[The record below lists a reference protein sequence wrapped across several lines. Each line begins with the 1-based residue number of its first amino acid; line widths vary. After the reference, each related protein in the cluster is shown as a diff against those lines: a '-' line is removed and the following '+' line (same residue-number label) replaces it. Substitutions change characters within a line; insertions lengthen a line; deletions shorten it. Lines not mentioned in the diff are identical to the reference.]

1 MNGIGLTDN
10 AAAATSPAAFEP
22 WWQSAVGYQIYPASF
37 ADSNG
42 DGIGDIP
49 GIVTRLDYLQELGI
63 GFIWLSPVYAS
74 PMVDNG
80 YDISDY
86 QAINPRFGSLR
97 DVDRLIAEA
106 KRRGIGIV
114 MDLVVNHT
122 SDQHAW
128 FQQAR
133 RSKTSPYRD
142 YYLWRDKP
150 PAKGAPDDMIA
161 SFGGST
167 WTYDSIAGQYYFH
180 QFAAQQPDLNWANPA
195 MRADIYRMMNWWLDR
210 GIAGFRMDVIDLI
223 GKDIAHGITA
233 NGANEHPYL
242 QEMAAATQ
250 AGRDSLTVGE
260 IWSATPDNAMLYTDA
275 ARHELSMI
283 FQFEAVTRFWD
294 DKQGKWKPKPIDIPV
309 LKGIFA
315 KWQAA
320 LTYHGW
326 NALFWGNHDLPRA
339 VSRYGDDGQ
348 YRVASAKMLAT
359 VLHLM
364 KGTPYIYQG
373 EEIGMTNA
381 GFTSIDQY
389 RDVETINLR
398 RVALQSG
405 IKDAD
410 FMAGARANSRDN
422 ARTPMQWT
430 AGANAGFT
438 SGQPWIGVNPNK
450 ATVNVAA
457 DRADPD
463 GVFQRYRLLIA
474 LRKRLA
480 IVRHG
485 SFRLIQPDHKTVFA
499 YERRLGEDRLM
510 VIANFTGQSTSFAL
524 SPNEIMAGQDLLTG
538 ATRTVSGAALALQ
551 PFETVVVLFVSPP
564 GNTLLT
570 VSNRTR
576 TSEAEGYKTR

>member
-1 MNGIGLTDN
+1 MTTAAGLSTRAG
-10 AAAATSPAAFEP
+10 AAPAVEP
-22 WWQSAVGYQIYPASF
+22 WWQSATGYQIYPASF

-42 DGIGDIP
+42 DGVGDIA
-49 GIVTRLDYLQELGI
+49 GIIGKLDYLQDLGI

-86 QAINPRFGSLR
+86 QAINPRFGALKEM
-97 DVDRLIAEA
+97 DRLIAEA
-106 KRRGIGIV
+106 RARGIGIV

-133 RSKTSPYRD
+133 RSKTSPYRN
-142 YYLWRDKP
+142 YYLWRDNP
-150 PAKGAPDDMIA
+150 PAKGAPDDMTA

-167 WTYDSIAGQYYFH
+167 WSYDAQAGAYYFH
-180 QFAAQQPDLNWANPA
+180 MFAAQQPDLNWANPA
-195 MRADIYRMMNWWLDR
+195 MRADIYKMMNWWLDR

-233 NGANEHPYL
+233 NGPNEHPYL
-242 QEMAAATQ
+242 QEMTAATQ
-250 AGRDSLTVGE
+250 AGRDCLTVGE
-260 IWSATPDNAMLYTDA
+260 VWSATPDNAPLYSDP

-294 DKQGKWKPKPIDIPV
+294 DQQGKWKPKPIDLPV
-309 LKGIFA
+309 LKSIFG

-320 LTYHGW
+320 LATRGW
-326 NALFWGNHDLPRA
+326 SALFWGNHDLPRA
-339 VSRYGDDGQ
+339 VSRYGDDGAG
-348 YRVASAKMLAT
+348 RVASAKMLAT

-389 RDVETINLR
+389 RDVETINLHAI
-398 RVALQSG
+398 ALQAG

-430 AGANAGFT
+430 DGPNAGF
-438 SGQPWIGVNPNK
+438 SRGRPWIAVNPNK
-450 ATVNVAA
+450 ATINAAA
-457 DRADPD
+457 DSADPN
-463 GVFQRYRLLIA
+463 GVYQRYRLLIA
-474 LRKRLA
+474 LRKALPIIRQ
-480 IVRHG
+480 G
-485 SFRLIQPDHKTVFA
+485 SFRLIQPNHKQIFA
-499 YERRLGEDRLM
+499 YERRLGEDRLL
-510 VIANFTGQSTSFAL
+510 VIANFTGTPATL
-524 SPNEIMAGQDLLTG
+524 PLTPNEIMVGRDLL
-538 ATRTVSGAALALQ
+538 SGADRTLSGTTLLLQ
-551 PFETVVVLFVSPP
+551 PYETMALLRASPP
-564 GNTLLT
+564 GNAILT
-570 VSNRTR
+570 ATNVLHQDDRSAR
-576 TSEAEGYKTR
+576 